1 MMIMCNLKKK
11 NIFPLKNVPKISTST
26 SRSLWLPLPRVPK
39 MLIYEE
45 TQYVIDRLDEVCRL
59 AFPLS
64 YLLIQLSYFSYYFY
78 IAQDK

>member
-1 MMIMCNLKKK
+1 
-11 NIFPLKNVPKISTST
+11 
-26 SRSLWLPLPRVPK
+26 